1 MSKIEENWYKLIGY
15 LEGRKEM
22 LDALD
27 NSSAQIRKE
36 EIDEIL
42 FYIKRISQ

>member
-1 MSKIEENWYKLIGY
+1 MNAEQNWYKLIGY
-15 LEGRKEM
+15 LEGRREM

-27 NSSAQIRKE
+27 NSSAHIRKA

-42 FYIKRISQ
+42 FYIERISK